1 MLYCREANFIGVNM
15 VKAIHKQIYWRDAD
29 GGVTPFDT
37 GELQTR
43 LIGSFLATGLREES
57 FMSEEIVLALE
68 YTLLNSPRPEP
79 VFSKSEIDAAVIRLL
94 ESIGFPEVAHVFRRN
109 GHEQVVRIINDPVTV
124 AGLLVSHLG
133 CSLER
138 AARIADLVSGAL
150 KKLEFASVSPH
161 LALELA
167 RHYER
172 ELAENDFISENT
184 VLPGVP
190 QQTLTRKEIYDLL
203 PAAPKALVDAGVLR
217 INGITTLFP
226 SVRFFFFMK
235 EFALAK
241 KLSFPVTELEIEP
254 LLHSAGNALEEA
266 RKAIQTALRHP
277 GELPCC
283 LTLPDIFDF
292 LESCAGSTA
301 DQRLATELAS
311 VLTGALDCELYHLAF
326 D

>member
-1 MLYCREANFIGVNM
+1 M
-15 VKAIHKQIYWRDAD
+15 VQAVAKQLFLRDSD

-68 YTLLNSPRPEP
+68 YTLLNSPRMEP
-79 VFSKSEIDAAVIRLL
+79 VFCRSEIDAAVIRLL

-109 GHEQVVRIINDPVTV
+109 GHEQLVRIITDEVTV

-133 CSLER
+133 CSSER
-138 AARIADLVSGAL
+138 AAHIAQLVAGAMKQL
-150 KKLEFASVSPH
+150 GFESASPH
-161 LALELA
+161 LILEMA

-172 ELAENDFISENT
+172 DLAEEDFLADNT
-184 VLPGVP
+184 LLPGVP
-190 QQTLTRKEIYDLL
+190 QQTLTRKDIYELL
-203 PAAPKALVDAGVLR
+203 PPAPRKLVDAGVLR

-235 EFALAK
+235 EFARSE

-254 LLHSAGNALEEA
+254 LLYSAGQALEEA
-266 RKAIQTALRHP
+266 RLAIAEKLHHP
-277 GELPCC
+277 EALPCC
-283 LTLPDIFDF
+283 LALPDIFDF
-292 LESCAGSTA
+292 LESCAGSA
-301 DQRLATELAS
+301 PDQHLAAELAS
-311 VLTGALDCELYHLAF
+311 VLTSALDCELYHLAF

>member
-1 MLYCREANFIGVNM
+1 M
-15 VKAIHKQIYWRDAD
+15 VQMVQKQIYLRDSD
-29 GGVTPFDT
+29 GGITPFDT

-68 YTLLNSPRPEP
+68 YTLLKSPRPEA
-79 VFSKSEIDAAVIRLL
+79 VFSKGEIDTAVIRLL

-109 GHEQVVRIINDPVTV
+109 GNEQLVRIASDPVTV
-124 AGLLVSHLG
+124 AGLLVAHLG
-133 CSLER
+133 CSAER
-138 AARIADLVSGAL
+138 AAHISQLVSEAL
-150 KKLEFASVSPH
+150 GKLEFSGASPH
-161 LALELA
+161 LILELA

-172 ELAENDFISENT
+172 NMAENDLLKDD
-184 VLPGVP
+184 VLLPGIP
-190 QQTLTRKEIYDLL
+190 QQTLTRQDIYKLLEPEAKE
-203 PAAPKALVDAGVLR
+203 LVDAGVLR

-235 EFALAK
+235 EFARFK

-254 LLHSAGNALEEA
+254 LLHNAGNALEKA
-266 RKAIQTALRHP
+266 RLAIRDALRHP
-277 GELPCC
+277 EELPCC
-283 LTLPDIFDF
+283 LSLPDIFDF
-292 LESCAGSTA
+292 LESCAGSTP
-301 DQRLATELAS
+301 DTRLAAELAS

>member
-1 MLYCREANFIGVNM
+1 M
-15 VKAIHKQIYWRDAD
+15 VKSIQKQIYLRDSD

-68 YTLLNSPRPEP
+68 YTLLNSPRMEP
-79 VFSKSEIDAAVIRLL
+79 IFSKSEVDAAVIRLL
-94 ESIGFPEVAHVFRRN
+94 ESIGFPEVAHIFRRN
-109 GHEQVVRIINDPVTV
+109 GHEQLVRLSGDPVTV

-133 CSLER
+133 CSAER
-138 AARIADLVSGAL
+138 AAHIAELVSSAL
-150 KKLEFASVSPH
+150 GKLEFSSASPH
-161 LALELA
+161 LLLELA

-172 ELAENDFISENT
+172 DLAENDFLNENS
-184 VLPGVP
+184 VLPGIP
-190 QQTLTRKEIYDLL
+190 QQTLTRKDIYALL
-203 PAAPKALVDAGVLR
+203 PDAPKALVDAGVLR

-235 EFALAK
+235 AFARAK
-241 KLSFPVTELEIEP
+241 QLSFPVTELEIEP
-254 LLHSAGNALEEA
+254 HLHNAGNALEEA
-266 RKAIQTALRHP
+266 RKAIKAALHHP

-292 LESCAGSTA
+292 LESCAGSA
-301 DQRLATELAS
+301 PDQHLAAELAS

>member
-1 MLYCREANFIGVNM
+1 M
-15 VKAIHKQIYWRDAD
+15 VKSIHKQIYWRDAD
-29 GGVTPFDT
+29 GGVMPFDT
-37 GELQTR
+37 GQLQTR

-68 YTLLNSPRPEP
+68 YTLLNSPRQEA
-79 VFSKSEIDAAVIRLL
+79 VFSKGEIDAAVIRLL

-109 GHEQVVRIINDPVTV
+109 GHEQMVRIINDPATV

-133 CSLER
+133 CSMER
-138 AARIADLVSGAL
+138 AAHISGMVTEAL
-150 KKLEFASVSPH
+150 DKLGFASVSPH

-172 ELAENDFISENT
+172 ELAENDFLAENA

-190 QQTLTRKEIYDLL
+190 QQTLTRKEIYELL
-203 PAAPKALVDAGVLR
+203 PAAPKELVDAGVLR

-235 EFALAK
+235 EFARFK
-241 KLSFPVTELEIEP
+241 QLSFPVTELEIEP
-254 LLHSAGNALEEA
+254 LLHNAGNALEEA
-266 RKAIQTALRHP
+266 RKAIKTALHHP

-292 LESCAGSTA
+292 LESCAGSA
-301 DQRLATELAS
+301 PDQHLAAELAS